1 MSDLKD
7 ILSSASQWL
16 AILDNLVDEKKGDFI
31 SVINHQQKVIDNS
44 QKRIDNLLEAVEKG
58 ELFRNRIKLLKN
70 QSVLPSD
77 YLENDIFIFD
87 KALEKDKEL

>member
-31 SVINHQQKVIDNS
+31 SVINHQQK
-44 QKRIDNLLEAVEKG
+44 RIDKLEKRLIYV
-58 ELFRNRIKLLKN
+58 IN
-70 QSVLPSD
+70 QSGLEENYQD
-77 YLENDIFIFD
+77 YDFHDKCLRWTKELENG
-87 KALEKDKEL
+87 EN